1 MRGKGRTAEVSLAR
15 IATGQHGLVTR
26 GQLLA
31 AGISS
36 SAIDRRV
43 LKGALIVQH
52 RGVFR
57 VGHAAPNR
65 EARFLAAVLACGA
78 RALLCDAAAGH
89 LWGW

>member
-1 MRGKGRTAEVSLAR
+1 MSLAR

-36 SAIDRRV
+36 SAIDRPV